1 MTCSTPTI
9 PEAPETIE
17 AQLRWLDQGKRQAV
31 FLPAGSVLPRLDVGY
46 EVVALT
52 GGLLVYR
59 SDLVSWEKVCAAL
72 EADRLGDLLGY
83 GVPAKPDRPEDCV
96 VIRDAAGLE
105 KQSVVVDAATR
116 QAALDAAAEV
126 KDETDTVSV
135 EAAELTITGR
145 LNALQ
150 RRECVLR
157 PYNPDVHCGS
167 LSQLQDKHPDG
178 FAPLAVTH
186 VVMRGR
192 DVIGWVGINSLPFYR
207 LNIPVLD
214 VSVND
219 VLGVVRVIENQYRM
233 AGARDL
239 ATLLDVRCR
248 CYTYKERLAYLEMD
262 DWRIAL
268 KTL

>member
-1 MTCSTPTI
+1 MTDTPTI
-9 PEAPETIE
+9 PEAPETLE

-59 SDLVSWEKVCAAL
+59 SDLVSWEKVCEAL

-83 GVPAKPDRPEDCV
+83 GVPAKPPEADGCV
-96 VIRDAAGLE
+96 VIRGADGLE
-105 KQSVVVDAATR
+105 KQSVCVDAATR

-126 KDETDTVSV
+126 KDPTDTVSV
-135 EAAELTITGR
+135 EAPEATITGR

-157 PYNPDVHCGS
+157 PYDSNLHRGS
-167 LSQLQDKHPDG
+167 LAALQEAHPTA

-192 DVIGWVGINSLPFYR
+192 EVIGWLGINSLPFYR
-207 LNIPVLD
+207 LNIPVAD
-214 VSVND
+214 VTVQD
-219 VLGVVRVIENQYRM
+219 VVGVVRAIENKYRM
-233 AGARDL
+233 EGFHDV
-239 ATLLDVRCR
+239 ATLVDVKCR
-248 CYTYKERLAYLEMD
+248 CYTYKERMGYLEME
-262 DWRIAL
+262 DWRLAL